1 MVKDVNTGKDENL
14 QSLIPSMMGDE
25 QSWRW
30 KGQGQWRGRD
40 WINFSEYRKTV
51 AGTEFEEGDS
61 CVALPI
67 NC

>member
-40 WINFSEYRKTV
+40 WINFSEYR
-51 AGTEFEEGDS
+51 E
-61 CVALPI
+61 
-67 NC
+67 NCGRH